1 MKYFVIM
8 IFSLVSIG
16 SLFSQTVER
25 YYDTGQ
31 RISEVEIQAFKNRSI
46 SKLNESS
53 NKTMTAVD
61 RSKTAINQNKF
72 SETLET
78 TFNNNNGYSGNYF
91 QIDVLKSGGITV
103 SNMAGNF
110 GTTGGAGVWVRDG
123 AIGNA
128 PGTGWSQVASATISG
143 TNKQTFSTNFT
154 LAQGTYTMFFANTG
168 GGSGV
173 ASLNYTNGTGVGNV
187 AAQNSD
193 LKIYEGYGTS
203 DIAPNTGSWSGN
215 GYGFSPRIWN
225 GSLTYTAATPTIASS
240 SLSSDNN
247 YLDVTISEAVYN
259 TNAGSGALESSDF
272 SLTFAQNSGNATAAT
287 ISSIKKNDNTAEGSA
302 TALSGGETVIRVFLS
317 ISGLPSGVEAITIT
331 PVNGSSI
338 YNTTGQAMGSS
349 ESTGAKRLKDK
360 APSTITGVSIASDN
374 STIAVTMSEAVYNT
388 DGGNGALEASDFT
401 FTISGGA
408 ASLSSATPTSISSS
422 GNVYTLGIGI
432 SGTPTGAET
441 LTVNPVDNGIY
452 DALGNESIT
461 NQSNN
466 SANLMD
472 KAPPTIT
479 GVSIASDNSTIAV
492 TMSEAV
498 YNTDG
503 GNGALEASDFT
514 FTISGGAASLS
525 SATPTSISSSGNVYT
540 LGIGI
545 SGTPTGAE
553 TLTVNPVDN
562 GIYDALGNESITN
575 QSNNSANLMDKAPP
589 TISGVSLASD
599 NSAIYLT
606 MSEAVFNTN
615 SGSGSLESSDFSFS
629 ISGGTATL
637 SSSQPSEMA
646 SSGNVYTLGI
656 SLNGTAD
663 GNEVL
668 TVSILDNAIYDAGGN
683 EANTSQSNNVVRLN
697 DKTPS
702 IILSVSITSNNNTIA
717 VTMSEA
723 VYNTNSGSGSLESSD
738 FSLSISGGT
747 ATLSSSTPT
756 SISKNSNVYTL
767 GLSIS
772 GTPDGA
778 ETLVVNPVDDGIFD
792 VVGNE
797 STTNQSN
804 NSAKLNDKVAPG
816 ISTAS
821 IDASNNYI
829 DITLSEGIYSDI
841 NSSSPLVNNDL
852 SLTFRQNNGNASSVS
867 INSLKKNDN
876 TAQGSASALSG
887 GESVI
892 RVFLNIVGT
901 PSGVETISIS
911 PVDGSSVYDKVGN
924 VMLSSQST
932 GVKNLKDQ
940 LLPLINSTFL
950 AADNSTIA
958 VTMSEPVFNTN
969 SGSGALE
976 VSDFIFSIS
985 GGTATLSSTTPSSIS
1000 IDDDVYTLG
1009 ISLSGT
1015 VNGKEELVVAPV
1027 SNSIYDASGNGA
1039 STSQSNNIADLYD
1052 VIVPVV
1058 LSISLAS
1065 DNSTVALT
1073 FSEAVYNATGGSGA
1087 LEVSD
1092 FTFSM
1097 TGGVA
1102 SLSSTTP
1109 TSISSSGNVYT
1120 LGINISGN
1128 PNGYELLVV
1137 NPKDDSIY
1145 DSDNNE
1151 ASTSQKNNSINLND
1165 NTFPT
1170 VTSVSSITAN
1180 GTYGIGNVVQITTIF
1195 NEEVFVTGIP
1205 QISLETGSTDMLV
1218 NYSSGS
1224 GSNTLVFNYTVA
1236 AGDTTS
1242 DLDYKASTSLALNGG
1257 TVKDAVGNA
1266 ATLTLASPAA
1276 TFSLGANK
1284 DLVIDGITPTVVK
1297 VNSNKSNGSYGVND
1311 TIPINIFFNQTITVT
1326 GNPQLILETGIT
1338 DGIASYASGTGSKQL
1353 VFNYIISQGENS
1365 DDLDYT
1371 STSALILNSGTIKD
1385 SSANAAT
1392 LTLVSPSNTNSL
1404 SANKDLV
1411 VDTNGP
1417 TILSVSST
1425 TADGA
1430 YNANDTI
1437 VVAVTFSDNVF
1448 VSGTPILLLETGEID
1463 AVIDFTN
1470 GSGTKVLSFNYIIN
1484 SNHNT
1489 KKLKYKTSSSL
1500 LLYGGSIN
1508 DNVGNPS
1515 TLTLPIPGK
1524 AESLSGSN
1532 NLIIDNINP
1541 LVSYVSESENE
1552 NIDFTNVIDS
1562 FTIYWTTQ
1570 LDTIS
1575 GIEHYEISIG
1585 TSPGDSNKVSWLKI
1599 DSLSYSYSSSLTFK
1613 DLGLENNIKYYA
1625 SVRATD
1631 KAGNVSPV
1639 MTGDGIT
1646 IDLSSPTAG
1655 TVNDGPGPDISY
1667 TSSLN
1672 TLSGN
1677 WTGFTDFTSGI
1688 VDYQYAIGTTVNGTE
1703 VKNWTSNGID
1713 TSFSYLDYTLTNSAA
1728 YFISVKA
1735 IDMVGNVSDTVSSN
1749 GVVVDHEIP
1758 LVGLVVDGIDGD
1770 KAFTNTDTIYASW
1783 SGFADSLS
1791 GISHYEYA
1799 VGTTQGG
1806 TDIISWTDNAIEN
1819 SIVLANIL
1827 KDASS
1832 YYVSVRAVDNVGN
1845 TSEVAISNGIIADFM
1860 PPSVINVS
1868 IQNGSLLP
1876 ILNDAIIYFTLSEV
1890 ITYGTAKVESKTGD
1904 TIKDSLSLNINSGE
1918 DQISPIV
1925 IKISNPFTSADTI
1938 EIKIDGLTDKA
1949 GNVTNGLVYK
1959 YNVSLLGDYDLD
1971 GDIGVTDL
1979 STFVNAWNTGDL
1991 SLELGPTV
1999 GSVPNLKPVLS
2010 GYYDIYDAMA
2020 FTRMWH
2026 WNTNKLGKQQTKII
2040 ADQGADLNAVIEA
2053 DHIVFDPPRGT
2064 QAIELILDYPASN
2077 IQFDIAKHSGF
2088 SDEGL
2093 SLSSVDTVNG
2103 RFVYQIGYFE
2113 ANNKPIRINTNH
2125 LQKNDVAVNLTYQFI
2140 GADNII
2146 LSAGSET
2153 MDITPV
2159 PSEFALHDNY
2169 PNPFNPVTTI
2179 NYDLPKDAYV
2189 NLIIYDIMGREVV
2202 NLAGQEMTAGYQ
2214 TMTWNARNNAGALV
2228 SAGIYFYQIQTRDF
2242 VKTKKM
2248 VLLK

>member
-103 SNMAGNF
+103 SSMAGNF

-173 ASLNYTNGTGVGNV
+173 SSLNYTNGTGVGNV

-203 DIAPNTGSWSGN
+203 DILPNTGSWSGN

-349 ESTGAKRLKDK
+349 ESTGAKILKDK

-472 KAPPTIT
+472 KAPP
-479 GVSIASDNSTIAV
+479 
-492 TMSEAV
+492 M
-498 YNTDG
+498 
-503 GNGALEASDFT
+503 
-514 FTISGGAASLS
+514 
-525 SATPTSISSSGNVYT
+525 
-540 LGIGI
+540 
-545 SGTPTGAE
+545 
-553 TLTVNPVDN
+553 
-562 GIYDALGNESITN
+562 
-575 QSNNSANLMDKAPP
+575 
-589 TISGVSLASD
+589 ISGVSLASD

-852 SLTFRQNNGNASSVS
+852 SLTFRQNNGNASAVS

-901 PSGVETISIS
+901 PSGVETVSIS

-1524 AESLSGSN
+1524 AESLSGNN

-1541 LVSYVSESENE
+1541 LVSNVSESENE

-1845 TSEVAISNGIIADFM
+1845 TSELAISNGIIADFM

-1918 DQISPIV
+1918 GQISPIV

-1971 GDIGVTDL
+1971 GDIGVMDL
-1979 STFVNAWNTGDL
+1979 STFVNAWNTGDV

-2077 IQFDIAKHSGF
+2077 IQFDIATHSGF

-2202 NLAGQEMTAGYQ
+2202 NLAGQEMSAGYQ

-2228 SAGIYFYQIQTRDF
+2228 SAGIYFYQIQTSDF
-2242 VKTKKM
+2242 IKTKKM

>member
-1 MKYFVIM
+1 MKHFVIM

-31 RISEVEIQAFKNRSI
+31 RISKVEIQAFKNRSI

-317 ISGLPSGVEAITIT
+317 ISSLPSGVETITIT

-349 ESTGAKRLKDK
+349 ESTGAKTLNDK

-388 DGGNGALEASDFT
+388 NGGNGALEASDFT

-441 LTVNPVDNGIY
+441 LSVNPVDNGIY

-466 SANLMD
+466 SANL
-472 KAPPTIT
+472 K
-479 GVSIASDNSTIAV
+479 
-492 TMSEAV
+492 
-498 YNTDG
+498 
-503 GNGALEASDFT
+503 
-514 FTISGGAASLS
+514 
-525 SATPTSISSSGNVYT
+525 
-540 LGIGI
+540 
-545 SGTPTGAE
+545 
-553 TLTVNPVDN
+553 
-562 GIYDALGNESITN
+562 
-575 QSNNSANLMDKAPP
+575 DKAPP

-606 MSEAVFNTN
+606 MSEAVYNSN
-615 SGSGSLESSDFSFS
+615 SGSGSLEASDFSFS

-702 IILSVSITSNNNTIA
+702 IILSVSIPSNNNTIA

-738 FSLSISGGT
+738 FSYSISGGT

-797 STTNQSN
+797 STTSQSN

-985 GGTATLSSTTPSSIS
+985 GGTASLSSTTPSSIS

-1073 FSEAVYNATGGSGA
+1073 FSEAVYKATGGSGA

-1092 FTFSM
+1092 FSFSM

-1242 DLDYKASTSLALNGG
+1242 DLDYKASTSLALNNG

-1326 GNPQLILETGIT
+1326 GNPQLILETGIS
-1338 DGIASYASGTGSKQL
+1338 DGIASYASGAGSKQL

-1524 AESLSGSN
+1524 AKSLSGNN

-1541 LVSYVSESENE
+1541 LVSNVSESENE

-1713 TSFSYLDYTLTNSAA
+1713 TSFSYLDYTLTNSVA
-1728 YFISVKA
+1728 YYISIKA

-1749 GVVVDHEIP
+1749 GVVVDYEIP

-1783 SGFADSLS
+1783 TGFADSLS

-1806 TDIISWTDNAIEN
+1806 TDIITWKDNAIEN

-1949 GNVTNGLVYK
+1949 GNVTNGLVFE

-1971 GDIGVTDL
+1971 GDISVTDL

-2040 ADQGADLNAVIEA
+2040 ADQGANLNAVIEA

-2202 NLAGQEMTAGYQ
+2202 NLAGKEMAAGYQ

-2242 VKTKKM
+2242 IKTKKM

>member
-1 MKYFVIM
+1 M

-173 ASLNYTNGTGVGNV
+173 SSLNYTNGTGVGNV

-203 DIAPNTGSWSGN
+203 DILPNTGSWSGN

-317 ISGLPSGVEAITIT
+317 ISSLPSGVETITIT

-349 ESTGAKRLKDK
+349 ESTGAKTLKDK

-388 DGGNGALEASDFT
+388 NGGNGALEASDFT

-441 LTVNPVDNGIY
+441 LSVNPVDNGIY

-466 SANLMD
+466 SANL
-472 KAPPTIT
+472 K
-479 GVSIASDNSTIAV
+479 
-492 TMSEAV
+492 
-498 YNTDG
+498 
-503 GNGALEASDFT
+503 
-514 FTISGGAASLS
+514 
-525 SATPTSISSSGNVYT
+525 
-540 LGIGI
+540 
-545 SGTPTGAE
+545 
-553 TLTVNPVDN
+553 
-562 GIYDALGNESITN
+562 
-575 QSNNSANLMDKAPP
+575 DKAPP

-738 FSLSISGGT
+738 FSYSISGGT

-1195 NEEVFVTGIP
+1195 NEEVFVTGTP

-1353 VFNYIISQGENS
+1353 VFNYIISKGENS

-1524 AESLSGSN
+1524 AESLSGNN

-1541 LVSYVSESENE
+1541 LVSNVSESENE

-1688 VDYQYAIGTTVNGTE
+1688 VDYQYAIGTTLNGTE

-1713 TSFSYLDYTLTNSAA
+1713 TSFSYLDYTLTNSVA

-1799 VGTTQGG
+1799 VGTIQGG

-1868 IQNGSLLP
+1868 IQNGSLLS

-1971 GDIGVTDL
+1971 GDISVTDL
-1979 STFVNAWNTGDL
+1979 STFVNAWNTGDV

-2026 WNTNKLGKQQTKII
+2026 WNMNKLGKQQTKII

-2093 SLSSVDTVNG
+2093 ALSSVDTVNG

-2140 GADNII
+2140 GTDNVI

-2242 VKTKKM
+2242 IKTKKM

>member
-103 SNMAGNF
+103 SSMAGNF

-173 ASLNYTNGTGVGNV
+173 SSLNYTNGTGVGNV

-203 DIAPNTGSWSGN
+203 DILPNTGSWSGN

-349 ESTGAKRLKDK
+349 ESTGAKILKDK

-466 SANLMD
+466 SANLKD

-479 GVSIASDNSTIAV
+479 
-492 TMSEAV
+492 
-498 YNTDG
+498 
-503 GNGALEASDFT
+503 
-514 FTISGGAASLS
+514 
-525 SATPTSISSSGNVYT
+525 
-540 LGIGI
+540 
-545 SGTPTGAE
+545 
-553 TLTVNPVDN
+553 
-562 GIYDALGNESITN
+562 
-575 QSNNSANLMDKAPP
+575 
-589 TISGVSLASD
+589 GVSLASD

-797 STTNQSN
+797 STTSQSN

-901 PSGVETISIS
+901 PSGVETVSIS

-1027 SNSIYDASGNGA
+1027 SNSIYDTSGNGA

-1524 AESLSGSN
+1524 AESLSGNN

-2093 SLSSVDTVNG
+2093 ALSSVDTVNG

-2113 ANNKPIRINTNH
+2113 ANHKPIRINTKH

-2202 NLAGQEMTAGYQ
+2202 NLAGKEMTAGYQ

-2242 VKTKKM
+2242 IKTKKM

>member
-103 SNMAGNF
+103 SSMAGNF

-173 ASLNYTNGTGVGNV
+173 SSLNYTNGTGVGNV

-203 DIAPNTGSWSGN
+203 DILPNTGSWSGN

-317 ISGLPSGVEAITIT
+317 ISSLPSGVETITIT

-349 ESTGAKRLKDK
+349 ESTGAKTLNDK

-388 DGGNGALEASDFT
+388 NGGNGALEASDFT

-472 KAPPTIT
+472 KAPP
-479 GVSIASDNSTIAV
+479 
-492 TMSEAV
+492 M
-498 YNTDG
+498 
-503 GNGALEASDFT
+503 
-514 FTISGGAASLS
+514 
-525 SATPTSISSSGNVYT
+525 
-540 LGIGI
+540 
-545 SGTPTGAE
+545 
-553 TLTVNPVDN
+553 
-562 GIYDALGNESITN
+562 
-575 QSNNSANLMDKAPP
+575 
-589 TISGVSLASD
+589 ISGVSLASD

-797 STTNQSN
+797 STTSQSN

-852 SLTFRQNNGNASSVS
+852 SLTFRQNNGNASAVS

-1073 FSEAVYNATGGSGA
+1073 FSEAVYNVTGGSGA

-1236 AGDTTS
+1236 VGDTTS

-1284 DLVIDGITPTVVK
+1284 DLVIDGITPTVVQ
-1297 VNSNKSNGSYGVND
+1297 VTSNKSNGSYGVND

-1353 VFNYIISQGENS
+1353 VFNYIISKGENS

-1392 LTLVSPSNTNSL
+1392 LTLVSPSKTNSL

-1524 AESLSGSN
+1524 AESLSGNN

-1541 LVSYVSESENE
+1541 LVSNVSESENE

-1832 YYVSVRAVDNVGN
+1832 YYVSVRAIDNVGN
-1845 TSEVAISNGIIADFM
+1845 TSELAISNGIIADFM

-1949 GNVTNGLVYK
+1949 GNVTNGLVFE

-2093 SLSSVDTVNG
+2093 ALSSVDTVNG

-2113 ANNKPIRINTNH
+2113 ANNKP
-2125 LQKNDVAVNLTYQFI
+2125 
-2140 GADNII
+2140 
-2146 LSAGSET
+2146 
-2153 MDITPV
+2153 
-2159 PSEFALHDNY
+2159 
-2169 PNPFNPVTTI
+2169 
-2179 NYDLPKDAYV
+2179 
-2189 NLIIYDIMGREVV
+2189 
-2202 NLAGQEMTAGYQ
+2202 
-2214 TMTWNARNNAGALV
+2214 
-2228 SAGIYFYQIQTRDF
+2228 
-2242 VKTKKM
+2242 
-2248 VLLK
+2248 

>member
-1 MKYFVIM
+1 MKHFVIM

-53 NKTMTAVD
+53 NKAMTSVD
-61 RSKTAINQNKF
+61 RLKTAINQNKF

-103 SNMAGNF
+103 SSMAGNF

-203 DIAPNTGSWSGN
+203 DILPNTGSWSGN

-317 ISGLPSGVEAITIT
+317 ISSLPSGVETITIT

-349 ESTGAKRLKDK
+349 ESTGAKTLNDK
-360 APSTITGVSIASDN
+360 APS
-374 STIAVTMSEAVYNT
+374 
-388 DGGNGALEASDFT
+388 
-401 FTISGGA
+401 
-408 ASLSSATPTSISSS
+408 
-422 GNVYTLGIGI
+422 
-432 SGTPTGAET
+432 
-441 LTVNPVDNGIY
+441 
-452 DALGNESIT
+452 
-461 NQSNN
+461 
-466 SANLMD
+466 
-472 KAPPTIT
+472 TIT

-606 MSEAVFNTN
+606 MSEAVYNSN

-852 SLTFRQNNGNASSVS
+852 SLTFRQNNGNASAVS

-901 PSGVETISIS
+901 PSGVETVSIS

-1092 FTFSM
+1092 FSFSM

-1236 AGDTTS
+1236 VGDTTS

-1541 LVSYVSESENE
+1541 LVSNVSESENE

-1799 VGTTQGG
+1799 VGTIQGG

-1845 TSEVAISNGIIADFM
+1845 TSELAISNGIIADFM

-2093 SLSSVDTVNG
+2093 ALSSVDTVNG

-2113 ANNKPIRINTNH
+2113 ANNKPIRINTKH

-2242 VKTKKM
+2242 IKTKKM

>member
-31 RISEVEIQAFKNRSI
+31 RISDVDIQAFKNRSI

-103 SNMAGNF
+103 SSMAGNF

-173 ASLNYTNGTGVGNV
+173 SSLNYTNGTGVGNV

-203 DIAPNTGSWSGN
+203 DILPNTGSWSGN

-225 GSLTYTAATPTIASS
+225 GSLTYTAATPTIESS

-441 LTVNPVDNGIY
+441 LSVNPVDNGIY

-472 KAPPTIT
+472 KAPP
-479 GVSIASDNSTIAV
+479 
-492 TMSEAV
+492 M
-498 YNTDG
+498 
-503 GNGALEASDFT
+503 
-514 FTISGGAASLS
+514 
-525 SATPTSISSSGNVYT
+525 
-540 LGIGI
+540 
-545 SGTPTGAE
+545 
-553 TLTVNPVDN
+553 
-562 GIYDALGNESITN
+562 
-575 QSNNSANLMDKAPP
+575 
-589 TISGVSLASD
+589 ISGVSLASD

-852 SLTFRQNNGNASSVS
+852 SLTFRQNNGNASAVS

-901 PSGVETISIS
+901 PSGVETVSIS

-985 GGTATLSSTTPSSIS
+985 GGTASLSSTTPSSIS

-1236 AGDTTS
+1236 VGDTTS

-1524 AESLSGSN
+1524 AESLSGNN

-1541 LVSYVSESENE
+1541 LVSNVSESENE

-1655 TVNDGPGPDISY
+1655 TVNDGVGADISY

-1672 TLSGN
+1672 TLAGN
-1677 WTGFTDFTSGI
+1677 WTGFTDATSGI
-1688 VDYQYAIGTTVNGTE
+1688 ADYQYAIGTTVNGTE

-1713 TSFSYLDYTLTNSAA
+1713 TSFSY
-1728 YFISVKA
+1728 
-1735 IDMVGNVSDTVSSN
+1735 
-1749 GVVVDHEIP
+1749 
-1758 LVGLVVDGIDGD
+1758 
-1770 KAFTNTDTIYASW
+1770 
-1783 SGFADSLS
+1783 
-1791 GISHYEYA
+1791 
-1799 VGTTQGG
+1799 
-1806 TDIISWTDNAIEN
+1806 
-1819 SIVLANIL
+1819 
-1827 KDASS
+1827 
-1832 YYVSVRAVDNVGN
+1832 
-1845 TSEVAISNGIIADFM
+1845 
-1860 PPSVINVS
+1860 
-1868 IQNGSLLP
+1868 
-1876 ILNDAIIYFTLSEV
+1876 
-1890 ITYGTAKVESKTGD
+1890 
-1904 TIKDSLSLNINSGE
+1904 
-1918 DQISPIV
+1918 
-1925 IKISNPFTSADTI
+1925 
-1938 EIKIDGLTDKA
+1938 
-1949 GNVTNGLVYK
+1949 
-1959 YNVSLLGDYDLD
+1959 
-1971 GDIGVTDL
+1971 
-1979 STFVNAWNTGDL
+1979 
-1991 SLELGPTV
+1991 
-1999 GSVPNLKPVLS
+1999 
-2010 GYYDIYDAMA
+2010 
-2020 FTRMWH
+2020 
-2026 WNTNKLGKQQTKII
+2026 
-2040 ADQGADLNAVIEA
+2040 
-2053 DHIVFDPPRGT
+2053 
-2064 QAIELILDYPASN
+2064 
-2077 IQFDIAKHSGF
+2077 
-2088 SDEGL
+2088 
-2093 SLSSVDTVNG
+2093 
-2103 RFVYQIGYFE
+2103 
-2113 ANNKPIRINTNH
+2113 
-2125 LQKNDVAVNLTYQFI
+2125 
-2140 GADNII
+2140 
-2146 LSAGSET
+2146 
-2153 MDITPV
+2153 
-2159 PSEFALHDNY
+2159 
-2169 PNPFNPVTTI
+2169 
-2179 NYDLPKDAYV
+2179 
-2189 NLIIYDIMGREVV
+2189 
-2202 NLAGQEMTAGYQ
+2202 
-2214 TMTWNARNNAGALV
+2214 
-2228 SAGIYFYQIQTRDF
+2228 
-2242 VKTKKM
+2242 
-2248 VLLK
+2248 

>member
-1 MKYFVIM
+1 MKHFVIM

-31 RISEVEIQAFKNRSI
+31 RISKVEIQAFKNRSI

-103 SNMAGNF
+103 SSMAGNF

-302 TALSGGETVIRVFLS
+302 TALSGGETMIRVFLS
-317 ISGLPSGVEAITIT
+317 ISSLPSGVETITIT

-349 ESTGAKRLKDK
+349 ESTGAKTLKDK

-388 DGGNGALEASDFT
+388 N
-401 FTISGGA
+401 
-408 ASLSSATPTSISSS
+408 
-422 GNVYTLGIGI
+422 
-432 SGTPTGAET
+432 
-441 LTVNPVDNGIY
+441 
-452 DALGNESIT
+452 
-461 NQSNN
+461 
-466 SANLMD
+466 
-472 KAPPTIT
+472 
-479 GVSIASDNSTIAV
+479 
-492 TMSEAV
+492 
-498 YNTDG
+498 G

-615 SGSGSLESSDFSFS
+615 TGSGSLESSDFSFS

-738 FSLSISGGT
+738 FSYSISGGT

-901 PSGVETISIS
+901 PSGVETVSIS

-1092 FTFSM
+1092 FSFSM

-1145 DSDNNE
+1145 DFDNNE

-1655 TVNDGPGPDISY
+1655 TVNDGLGPDISY

-1799 VGTTQGG
+1799 VGTIQGG

-1979 STFVNAWNTGDL
+1979 STFVNSWKSEDT
-1991 SLELGPTV
+1991 SLEIGPTV
-1999 GSVPNLKPVLS
+1999 GVIPNLKPIPDNKYNS
-2010 GYYDIYDAMA
+2010 RDMMA

-2077 IQFDIAKHSGF
+2077 IQFNIATHSGF

-2093 SLSSVDTVNG
+2093 ALSSVDTVNG

-2113 ANNKPIRINTNH
+2113 ANHKPIRIDTKH
-2125 LQKNDVAVNLTYQFI
+2125 LQKNDIAVNLTYQFI
-2140 GADNII
+2140 GTDNVI

-2202 NLAGQEMTAGYQ
+2202 NLAGQEMSAGYQ
-2214 TMTWNARNNAGALV
+2214 TMSWNARNNAGALV

-2242 VKTKKM
+2242 IKTKKM